1 MKLLE
6 IIHKGRNIEKVQNLD
21 ITEVVL
27 LHCNAVN
34 NGYQQDSSVIFTFA
48 TNKSFGQLILL
59 NKFFFF
65 LFSTNYSI
73 FISIQC

>member
-65 LFSTNYSI
+65 FYSQQI
-73 FISIQC
+73 IVSL